1 MKKSTRAL
9 GGLVVI
15 DLALAAGAAWMV
27 WQVRTG
33 AWNAP
38 DPGEAITSI
47 TSTAGGAIGIVSAVL
62 LVAFVVHRR
71 KGN

>member
-9 GGLVVI
+9 TGMIVLDLV
-15 DLALAAGAAWMV
+15 LLAGAAWMV
-27 WQVRTG
+27 WQVRSG

-38 DPGEAITSI
+38 DPAEAVSRIT
-47 TSTAGGAIGIVSAVL
+47 TTAGGAIGLITGVL